1 MKYTD
6 EELKGFARK
15 VIEADIENPDF
26 MGVGEQFED
35 EWAHLDEDEFHQVQ
49 LDVHNL
55 ACAATVTV
63 SFPGEQ
69 SEDGTEARV
78 RAVLDAAVEDT
89 ERLGLEVQALTE
101 ERDAARA
108 EQTRLLAEVE
118 DERRRRASYVQGMRA
133 GYDAEIDRLKRNGE
147 ALIDRAVQAEAERDE
162 LDARLDAAWTVIRE
176 GDANMRGQLAT
187 VRDQRDEAHT
197 KAGLFR
203 DKRDHLAE
211 QVEALR
217 ALTQDEDGNVL
228 PPESELPVGVFYGV
242 LYGEETDRD
251 A

>member
-108 EQTRLLAEVE
+108 E
-118 DERRRRASYVQGMRA
+118 
-133 GYDAEIDRLKRNGE
+133 
-147 ALIDRAVQAEAERDE
+147 RDE

-176 GDANMRGQLAT
+176 GDANMRAQLAT
-187 VRDQRDEAHT
+187 VRAELDEAHT